1 MKIISWNVNGL
12 KSVLKRNFLN
22 WVGNSEADI
31 ICLQEIKIQLDEM
44 KAALL
49 KPKNFFFYFN
59 CGKRK
64 GMWGVGVLT
73 KEKPIELR
81 SKMGIERFDN
91 EGRFLELKY
100 PRFTLIN
107 FYAPH
112 GGRQKENLNYKLEVY
127 EEFLKYLKERKN
139 ENLIIAGDFNIAHR
153 EIDLARPKENE
164 NNTMFTSR
172 EREQIE
178 KLIKLG
184 FVDAFRYFHKDG
196 GNYTWWPYSFNA
208 RERNLGWRIDYIFV
222 SKSLISK
229 LKDAFIMKEIEGSD
243 HCPIGIEIE
252 VK

>member
-1 MKIISWNVNGL
+1 
-12 KSVLKRNFLN
+12 
-22 WVGNSEADI
+22 
-31 ICLQEIKIQLDEM
+31 M

-172 EREQIE
+172 EREKIE

-229 LKDAFIMKEIEGSD
+229 LKDAFIMKEVKGSD
-243 HCPIGIEIE
+243 HYPIGIEIFI
-252 VK
+252 